1 MTIDVDKA
9 PFDPWRL
16 NQAGKIELLSS
27 MAIFQDL
34 SPEQMESLDSSTR
47 TITVDK
53 GRVVF
58 EPDTTGEGLFLL
70 KSGKVQLYRLSPEGK
85 KFILDTVGPG
95 TFFGEMAFVGQGMY
109 GAFAE
114 CIEPAAICVMS
125 RHDLERLIL
134 EIPMVGIRFMETMA
148 GRLDGAE
155 TRLEDLAFKS
165 LAGRLASLLVR
176 MAEPGSNEVAGLT
189 HNDMAESVGTS
200 RETATQALNDL
211 KSRGLINIRRMR
223 IEIIDMDGLIDVAET
238 YLGGNASR
246 FPQEVALP
254 PPGRPNR

>member
-1 MTIDVDKA
+1 MSLKPVFSRGRISGSEKID
-9 PFDPWRL
+9 
-16 NQAGKIELLSS
+16 LLSS
-27 MAIFQDL
+27 ISIFKDL
-34 SPEQMESLDSSTR
+34 SSEQMESLDRSTR

-70 KSGKVQLYRLSPEGK
+70 KTGKIQLYRLSPEGK
-85 KFILDTVGPG
+85 KFILDTVEPG

-125 RHDLERLIL
+125 RDDLERLIL
-134 EIPMVGIRFMETMA
+134 EIPIVGIRLMETMA
-148 GRLDGAE
+148 GRLEGAE

-176 MAEPGSNEVAGLT
+176 TAAPGSNEVSGLT
-189 HNDMAESVGTS
+189 HNDMAETVGTS

-211 KSRGLINIRRMR
+211 KSRGLIEIRRKR
-223 IEIIDMDGLIDVAET
+223 IEIVDMDGLVDVAEA
-238 YLGGNASR
+238 Y
-246 FPQEVALP
+246 
-254 PPGRPNR
+254 